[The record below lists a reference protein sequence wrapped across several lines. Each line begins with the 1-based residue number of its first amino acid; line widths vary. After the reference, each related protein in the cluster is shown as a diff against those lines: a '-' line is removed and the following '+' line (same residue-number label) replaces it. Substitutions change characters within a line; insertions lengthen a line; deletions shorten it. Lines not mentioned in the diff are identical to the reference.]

1 MPAYIAEWKKLNLK
15 FDGICSGFLGS
26 HRQIKIVEDFFK
38 TFKTDENIILVDPVM
53 GDYGKLYSTYTTQ
66 TCTEMKKLVKN
77 ADILTPNLTEA
88 CILTDE
94 EYDEKCPGRELFRIA
109 KKLSDM
115 GPSKIVITGIVRG
128 RYIANY
134 CYEKGSEGYEIKTM
148 KVGTQRSG
156 TGDIFA
162 SILAADA
169 VNGVDFHTSV
179 KKASQFIKKCI
190 LKSIELDIPVTDG
203 VCFEELLTTLR

>member
-1 MPAYIAEWKKLNLK
+1 MN
-15 FDGICSGFLGS
+15 
-26 HRQIKIVEDFFK
+26 
-38 TFKTDENIILVDPVM
+38 
-53 GDYGKLYSTYTTQ
+53 
-66 TCTEMKKLVKN
+66 
-77 ADILTPNLTEA
+77 
-88 CILTDE
+88 
-94 EYDEKCPGRELFRIA
+94 
-109 KKLSDM
+109 
-115 GPSKIVITGIVRG
+115 
-128 RYIANY
+128 
-134 CYEKGSEGYEIKTM
+134 
-148 KVGTQRSG
+148 VGTQRSG